1 MKIPS
6 YASNILR
13 VVISVSLIGIL
24 LYTQNIEEL
33 KSSLSSF
40 NLVYLP
46 LSLMFIIIGTY
57 ASSLRWQAILKAS
70 DVEIPSKNLFSYY
83 LKGYFYNNFLPTQ
96 MGGDVYKAAAVG
108 SQLKDQSVGFF
119 SVFMDRFSGL
129 LILLTLALFG
139 ISYYF
144 GVKAVLII
152 LPFFIL
158 GLFLYFPIL
167 KIVSKKIKF
176 FKKFYEASLVL
187 VKDKKIGLTVLGLS
201 MLVQV
206 FSYLMTYMVFL
217 GFGIHLTIKDVLLT
231 MPVSSLSLLI
241 PSINGLGAQDFAYA
255 NIFKLAAVSPTVS
268 FSASIV
274 VHIIRLILS
283 LIGGSFILFNFGVG
297 TNK

>member
-1 MKIPS
+1 MKIPP

-13 VVISVSLIGIL
+13 VVISVVLIGIL
-24 LYTQNIEEL
+24 LHTQNIEKL
-33 KSSLSSF
+33 KSSLASF

-46 LSLMFIIIGTY
+46 LSLVFILIGTY
-57 ASSLRWQAILKAS
+57 VSSLRWKAILKAS
-70 DVEIPSKNLFSYY
+70 DVKIPSKNLFSYY

-108 SQLKDQSVGFF
+108 SHLKDQSIGFF

-139 ISYYF
+139 ISYHF

-158 GLFLYFPIL
+158 GLFLYFPVL

-187 VKDKKIGLTVLGLS
+187 VKNKKIGLTVLVLS
-201 MLVQV
+201 LLVQV

-217 GFGIHLTIKDVLLT
+217 GFGIPLTVKDVLLT
-231 MPVSSLSLLI
+231 MPVASLSLLI
-241 PSINGLGAQDFAYA
+241 PSINGFGVQDITYT
-255 NIFKLAAVSPTVS
+255 NIFKLAGVSPTVS
-268 FSASIV
+268 FSASII

-283 LIGGSFILFNFGVG
+283 LIGGAFMLFNFGTG
-297 TNK
+297 TKT